1 MAESVQGTFT
11 PFDKDAD
18 AKAFQK
24 IRQLN
29 GIKGH
34 EIVGDKYIALLNDG
48 RRVAISLSVTLHDLN
63 ALGKS
68 GKAQGMDDIDV
79 LRRLSER
86 AHSKVRLDDLTMQQL
101 NAVAKDYSDVLTRSF
116 DTSLGK

>member
-1 MAESVQGTFT
+1 MTESVQGTFT
-11 PFDKDAD
+11 PFDKEAD
-18 AKAFQK
+18 ARAFQK
-24 IRQLN
+24 IRERN

-34 EIVGDKYIALLNDG
+34 EIVGDKYVALLNDG

-63 ALGKS
+63 SFGKS
-68 GKAQGMDDIDV
+68 KENGMDDIDV

-101 NAVAKDYSDVLTRSF
+101 NAVAEDYSDVLTRSF